1 MVIGL
6 VKTVLCFHL
15 FLCVVYCYQADDH
28 RTKKHQVT
36 SHLADSRH
44 KPSRYS
50 KFDKVMTRIENLRI
64 EDESPSKQ
72 NYRLRHKGSYHS
84 GYYKK
89 TTTTTT
95 TTEASLFDLEEDN
108 FEDYYSDGLVIAATN
123 YFDKCY

>member
-6 VKTVLCFHL
+6 AKTVLCFHF
-15 FLCVVYCYQADDH
+15 FLCIVHCYQTDDH

-50 KFDKVMTRIENLRI
+50 KFDKVMTRIENLRV
-64 EDESPSKQ
+64 EDESPNKQ

-84 GYYKK
+84 YRK

-95 TTEASLFDLEEDN
+95 TTESSLFDLGEDN
-108 FEDYYSDGLVIAATN
+108 FEDYYSDGLIGRR
-123 YFDKCY
+123 